1 MLGRSCS
8 QMLLPTLLWLVYGW
22 ASLKRPKTHQS
33 KLRLSSNYAQA
44 HVAFSSDAMRLDA
57 MQWCKAVRSHW
68 FTTDRTMV
76 DTRIST
82 TFDCLSDVHYYCRLR
97 QLQRST
103 FSRKKPHRTNCGSWL
118 NTFHTRHDW
127 CWRCTHIRACTTS
140 VHTFENPKYK
150 GKWSWADSSVSK
162 AAFIHQSDIYKC
174 SLDAVSQRTA

>member
-1 MLGRSCS
+1 MFSTVAC
-8 QMLLPTLLWLVYGW
+8 
-22 ASLKRPKTHQS
+22 
-33 KLRLSSNYAQA
+33 LRLGVVETPKNTSVKVEAVQQLCTCCIQLRC
-44 HVAFSSDAMRLDA
+44 DAMRLDA

-97 QLQRST
+97 QLPRST
-103 FSRKKPHRTNCGSWL
+103 FSRKKPHWTNCGSWL
-118 NTFHTRHDW
+118 NAFHTRHDK

-140 VHTFENPKYK
+140 VYTFENPKYK